1 MFRPKKKGDV
11 FFPAR
16 KAQDVRREE
25 VAGRA
30 CRQQGCLHKD
40 DGSCVVAGAK
50 IFSRPKRK
58 KSEDMMDLA

>member
-1 MFRPKKKGDV
+1 MVSELCKTKGTT
-11 FFPAR
+11 
-16 KAQDVRREE
+16 RRRGRYKPP
-25 VAGRA
+25 GRA